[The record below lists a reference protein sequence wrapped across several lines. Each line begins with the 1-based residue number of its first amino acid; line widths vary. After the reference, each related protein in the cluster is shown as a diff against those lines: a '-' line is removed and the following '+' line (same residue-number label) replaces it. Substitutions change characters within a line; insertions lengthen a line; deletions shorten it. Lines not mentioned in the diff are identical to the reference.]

1 MTPREKAEQL
11 VADFGAL
18 ALYDAKVDLS
28 AVDIR
33 YAKKCALMV
42 VDEIIAICCY
52 WNTVEEQEFWKLSW
66 GKVKTE
72 IELL

>member
-1 MTPREKAEQL
+1 MTPKEKAEEL
-11 VADFGAL
+11 VEKYSIFAWNENLFDS
-18 ALYDAKVDLS
+18 DV
-28 AVDIR
+28 
-33 YAKKCALMV
+33 AKKCALMV